1 MGAQG
6 SSYQVQTA
14 IFKGLVRH
22 CYHGTLYRAALP
34 ARDGAAQLRRP
45 RTVCRRTY
53 PPFHHHGHT
62 SIYLPT
68 RYSRGKGACDTQT
81 NVPMGMGLFFTV
93 LDVRLV
99 HRRNAW
105 NGAETIT

>member
-1 MGAQG
+1 MGV
-6 SSYQVQTA
+6 QVA

-34 ARDGAAQLRRP
+34 ARDGAAQSRRP

-68 RYSRGKGACDTQT
+68 RYSRGTGCCGTQT
-81 NVPMGMGLFFTV
+81 RLDTLESLVYLTV
-93 LDVRLV
+93 LDVRVL
-99 HRRNAW
+99 HNRNAW
-105 NGAETIT
+105 NGDQTIT